1 MSTNTSTERTAALV
15 DAYYDSWKRGIASF
29 DVERVRGLLAPDLAF
44 DGPIAGQRTG
54 AEPFLQG
61 LGRFVGTI
69 SAFHPLQQIHTDT
82 EAAAVYD
89 CDLPGG
95 RVRFAEF
102 FRIAEGR
109 IQAITLLFDADRFQ
123 RLGGGSPGAAVC
135 VGRTR
140 VAESVRQ

>member
-1 MSTNTSTERTAALV
+1 M
-15 DAYYDSWKRGIASF
+15 
-29 DVERVRGLLAPDLAF
+29 
-44 DGPIAGQRTG
+44 
-54 AEPFLQG
+54 
-61 LGRFVGTI
+61 
-69 SAFHPLQQIHTDT
+69 
-82 EAAAVYD
+82 YD